1 MHRRNRNHYIAKGM
15 PVIGSIEVQRPK
27 RGLIVAKGD
36 RRISAFN
43 SQIVGTDH
51 LRHVGADLIDIVA
64 TQLAAVRQRK
74 VADLLPGA
82 VLQIGRA
89 SGRDRVCQYVSN
101 SVVAVYL
108 KNKKINR
115 S

>member
-51 LRHVGADLIDIVA
+51 LRHVGADLVDLVA
-64 TQLAAVRQRK
+64 TQLAAVRQQIGSATSRARECK
-74 VADLLPGA
+74 YGEISVGA
-82 VLQIGRA
+82 VSVKKKQITN
-89 SGRDRVCQYVSN
+89 QP
-101 SVVAVYL
+101 
-108 KNKKINR
+108 
-115 S
+115 

>member
-43 SQIVGTDH
+43 SQIVGKDH
-51 LRHVGADLIDIVA
+51 LRHVGPDLRSEEH
-64 TQLAAVRQRK
+64 TSE
-74 VADLLPGA
+74 
-82 VLQIGRA
+82 LQSLMRISYPVFCLKKKTTISTHNECHTA
-89 SGRDRVCQYVSN
+89 N
-101 SVVAVYL
+101 YL
-108 KNKKINR
+108 NT
-115 S
+115 

>member
-74 VADLLPGA
+74 VADLPPGA
-82 VLQIGRA
+82 VLPPKMVECSHQ
-89 SGRDRVCQYVSN
+89 SPP
-101 SVVAVYL
+101 L
-108 KNKKINR
+108 
-115 S
+115 